1 MSDPQMSDPIETLM
15 KRSISAAREYNGLDR
30 KLGQLIDQAQ
40 RLDWTDPLRN
50 DLELQKV
57 AIALEMR
64 ALSGGL

>member
-1 MSDPQMSDPIETLM
+1 MSDPIETLM
-15 KRSISAAREYNGLDR
+15 KRSISAAGEYKSLDR

-40 RLDWTDPLRN
+40 RLEWTDPLRN
-50 DLELQKV
+50 ELELQKV